1 MIKAILF
8 DFDGPLADTLP
19 LYIKAYDG
27 TLKSF
32 GINFS
37 DKKIVDEC
45 FGKTQDHICKNLNM
59 PQKTDEFTDLYIA
72 GINKYFDEAQ
82 LFNGVIDVLKLAQKK
97 QIKLG
102 IVSFAYRWYVDKM
115 LKQLKINEY
124 FDSVIGFED
133 VVNPK
138 PDPEAVVTTCKR
150 LNISTPESIVV
161 GDSKSDVLMGS
172 SAGAKTILFHPQD
185 HSLFYDLKKLQTSN
199 PNHTVQNFEEI
210 KKIIF

>member
-8 DFDGPLADTLP
+8 DFDGTLADTLP

-115 LKQLKINEY
+115 LNQWQ
-124 FDSVIGFED
+124 
-133 VVNPK
+133 
-138 PDPEAVVTTCKR
+138 
-150 LNISTPESIVV
+150 
-161 GDSKSDVLMGS
+161 KSL
-172 SAGAKTILFHPQD
+172 
-185 HSLFYDLKKLQTSN
+185 
-199 PNHTVQNFEEI
+199 
-210 KKIIF
+210 